1 MRVIHIALKDL
12 RLLARDPMALF
23 WAFGFPIAFALF
35 IGSVLSSSVSRDSAR
50 VPVVIVDDARTDGSR
65 RLKAELEQKP
75 GLSLKN
81 GEDVERARES
91 VRRGEQSAYV
101 RLAPDFDR
109 HGQLEIGLD
118 PSRVAESALLRGAL
132 LEALRPES
140 TSARASPLREVAV
153 LRQPP
158 PSPFSLAFP
167 GAIAWGLMG
176 CAATFAAAM
185 VRERTG
191 GTLIRLRAA
200 PMGKATLLL
209 GKALACAI
217 ACVFDVLV
225 LLAVARLGF
234 GVRIE
239 NVPGL
244 ALALTATTACFVGLT
259 QFLSSLGRTEESVS
273 GAGWATLLFLA
284 MLGGAMVP
292 VSFMPEWM
300 QRLSDLSPIRWGILA
315 LEGAL
320 WRGLGPRELLLPC
333 AILGG
338 VGAIA
343 FAFGLQ
349 RTQRL

>member
-1 MRVIHIALKDL
+1 
-12 RLLARDPMALF
+12 MALF

-35 IGSVLSSSVSRDSAR
+35 IGSVLASSVSRDSAR
-50 VPVVIVDDARTDGSR
+50 VPVVFVDDAKTDASR

-75 GLSLKN
+75 GLSLST
-81 GEDVERARES
+81 GASADLARES
-91 VRRGEQSAYV
+91 VRRGERSAYV
-101 RLAPDFDR
+101 RLEPDFDR
-109 HGQLEIGLD
+109 RGQIEIGLD
-118 PSRVAESALLRGAL
+118 PSRVAESALVRAAL
-132 LEALRPES
+132 LEALQRPRASATS
-140 TSARASPLREVAV
+140 TLSPLREVAV
-153 LRQPP
+153 LRQA
-158 PSPFSLAFP
+158 SPNAFSLAFP

-176 CAATFAAAM
+176 CAATFAAGM

-209 GKALACAI
+209 GKALACTL

-225 LLAVARLGF
+225 LLCVARFAF

-239 NVPGL
+239 NVPSL
-244 ALALTATTACFVGLT
+244 AVVLGATTACFVGLT

-292 VSFMPEWM
+292 VAFMPEWM

-320 WRGLGPRELLLPC
+320 WRGLGPSELLVPC
-333 AILGG
+333 AILVG
-338 VGAIA
+338 VGASA
-343 FAFGLQ
+343 FALGLH
-349 RTQRL
+349 RTQRA